1 MVSLTLTLPLPPPLT
16 LTLTI
21 PLTLTLVLNSTLTLT
36 QVVSLQLDED
46 KLVSVGRSGKL
57 RVSRLRFGVMPSRGN
72 AFGVPVERENC
83 ADLAPGDPTDLMRC
97 VRQHDAMA
105 RVRP

>member
-1 MVSLTLTLPLPPPLT
+1 MVSLTLTLPLPPLLT

-21 PLTLTLVLNSTLTLT
+21 PQTLTLVLNSTPTLT

-57 RVSRLRFGVMPSRGN
+57 RVSRLRLAALSDLGIGAVL
-72 AFGVPVERENC
+72 EQDC

-97 VRQHDAMA
+97 VRQHDAMV